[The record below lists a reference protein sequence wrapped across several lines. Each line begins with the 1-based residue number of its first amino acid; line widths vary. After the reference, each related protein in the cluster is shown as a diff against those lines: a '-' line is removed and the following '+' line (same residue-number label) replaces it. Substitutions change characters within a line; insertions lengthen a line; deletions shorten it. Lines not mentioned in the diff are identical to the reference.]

1 MTACR
6 RAAYFVLYGVM
17 NKLTNKLIVRV
28 IVTAVGSLI
37 RETAKNKI
45 GQPFSESVGSYRTA
59 IGKPYIE
66 APEKINRTASHGN
79 LQKLSEA
86 DSARAFGQLWQ
97 DPLPWWGQWW
107 PARLGKPVR

>member
-66 APEKINRTASHGN
+66 APEKINRTASHGK
-79 LQKLSEA
+79 LQN
-86 DSARAFGQLWQ
+86 F
-97 DPLPWWGQWW
+97 
-107 PARLGKPVR
+107 

>member
-1 MTACR
+1 MSHLLTACR
-6 RAAYFVLYGVM
+6 RAAYFVMYGVM

-37 RETAKNKI
+37 RKTTKNKI
-45 GQPFSESVGSYRTA
+45 GQPFSKSVGSCRTA

-66 APEKINRTASHGN
+66 APEKINRTALHGN

-86 DSARAFGQLWQ
+86 DSARAFGQLWHI
-97 DPLPWWGQWW
+97 PLP
-107 PARLGKPVR
+107 